1 MSDWDDDGLVASV
14 AADYVATYRERAV
27 EHLLS
32 RKAIARDFG
41 DELSANAWLEI
52 ARAAARQ
59 MRDADR
65 RS

>member
-27 EHLLS
+27 KHLLS
-32 RKAIARDFG
+32 RETIARDFG
-41 DELSANAWLEI
+41 DSLSADAWLEI
-52 ARAAARQ
+52 ACAAARQ
-59 MRDADR
+59 MRAADR